1 MSVLGDV
8 EASAKVERIS
18 VPSKGTPVSD
28 ELSRLTAIIRDICPP
43 DALIAFEFD
52 GRLHLRVQ
60 LRRFEDV
67 TRLEVALPTLCG
79 GIFTEVHHGQVGR
92 HSFLHRVGALVAR

>member
-1 MSVLGDV
+1 MSVHDA
-8 EASAKVERIS
+8 EATTKVERIS
-18 VPSKGTPVSD
+18 VPTKATPVSD
-28 ELSRLTAIIRDICPP
+28 ELSKLTAMLRGICPA

-52 GRLHLRVQ
+52 GKLHLHIY

-79 GIFTEVHHGQVGR
+79 GIFHDVQHGQVGR
-92 HSFLHRVGALVAR
+92 HSFLHRVSALVER

>member
-1 MSVLGDV
+1 MSVHDA
-8 EASAKVERIS
+8 EATTKVERIS
-18 VPSKGTPVSD
+18 VPTKATPVSD
-28 ELSRLTAIIRDICPP
+28 ELSKLTAMLRGICPA

-52 GRLHLRVQ
+52 GKLHLHIH

-79 GIFTEVHHGQVGR
+79 GIFHDVQHGQVGR
-92 HSFLHRVGALVAR
+92 HSFLHRVSALVER